1 LASPFF
7 GIAII
12 NSLLFGVYGWAL
24 DKVSVNDN
32 APISGY
38 NCFYNSRVFLAGAF
52 SGLINSF
59 LSCPIE
65 LVKIR
70 LQNQT
75 KERVYNGNIDLIQ
88 KIWRVNGWRGF
99 YRGFGMTVLRE
110 TPSYGVYF
118 ASYEMLTNQTGSDS
132 SIALLTAGGLAGV
145 YSSV

>member
-1 LASPFF
+1 MAMHPFQ
-7 GIAII
+7 GIII
-12 NSLLFGVYGWAL
+12 L
-24 DKVSVNDN
+24 
-32 APISGY
+32 IIQ
-38 NCFYNSRVFLAGAF
+38 RVFLAGAF

-70 LQNQT
+70 LQNQA

-88 KIWRVNGWRGF
+88 KIWKNYGWRGF

-118 ASYEMLTNQTGSDS
+118 ASYEILTKHMESDS
-132 SIALLTAGGLAGV
+132 SITLLTAGGLAGV
-145 YSSV
+145 YNLFNKLGSWMDKYIPG